1 MSAYRKPAKPS
12 PHKRRDLTKLEKL
25 VTLANGRQTR
35 WVNNNNNKEK
45 ENSSDECTN
54 NEKQ

>member
-35 WVNNNNNKEK
+35 WVKNNKEK

>member
-1 MSAYRKPAKPS
+1 MSVYRKPAKPS
-12 PHKRRDLTKLEKL
+12 PHKRRDLTKVEKL
-25 VTLANGRQTR
+25 VTLASGRRTR
-35 WVNNNNNKEK
+35 WAKNNKEK